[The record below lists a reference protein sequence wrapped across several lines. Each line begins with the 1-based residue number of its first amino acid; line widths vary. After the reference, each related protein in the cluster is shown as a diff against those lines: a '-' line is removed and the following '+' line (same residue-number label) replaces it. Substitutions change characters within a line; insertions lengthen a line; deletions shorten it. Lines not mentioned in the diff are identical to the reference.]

1 MPDRIVLHETG
12 AVREQF
18 PFDHASV
25 YAGALR
31 RLAARCR
38 FGAEKYGDGLNY
50 RKGLPISD
58 TYSHAMQHLLR
69 WRESE
74 LSGVPSDEDELAAA
88 MWGIMVLM
96 FEEDVRYGA
105 TKRNNL
111 DPESAGLGPA
121 EVPRS
126 PSARDPRSCR

>member
-38 FGAEKYGDGLNY
+38 FGAEK
-50 RKGLPISD
+50 
-58 TYSHAMQHLLR
+58 YSHAMQHLLR